1 MEDAIFIDSNGL
13 CKRTNVYPDSIFY
26 IIQDSLIT
34 VPNSMGD
41 QITQQL
47 SQYVGNKTT
56 ISLRDKGLRGISER
70 YIEDYVDMRI
80 EAGDSVYVGGVLKV
94 GPQTISLKPKNIIK
108 IKSKSS

>member
-1 MEDAIFIDSNGL
+1 MLSDFKNAPMEDAIFIDSNGL

-47 SQYVGNKTT
+47 QLIPQPMN
-56 ISLRDKGLRGISER
+56 RRAR
-70 YIEDYVDMRI
+70 
-80 EAGDSVYVGGVLKV
+80 EANEVRH
-94 GPQTISLKPKNIIK
+94 
-108 IKSKSS
+108 